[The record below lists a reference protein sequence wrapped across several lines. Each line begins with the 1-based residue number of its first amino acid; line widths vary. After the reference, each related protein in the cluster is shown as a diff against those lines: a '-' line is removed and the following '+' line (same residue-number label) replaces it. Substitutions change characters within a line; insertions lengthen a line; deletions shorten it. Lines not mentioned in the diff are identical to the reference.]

1 MKFSVIIPVYNKAPH
16 LRRCIDSVLNQT
28 YPFFEIILI
37 DDASTD
43 ESLSILNSY
52 IDERI
57 RIFFR
62 RTPGPG
68 GYAARNLGIKKSVFD
83 WIAFLDADDEWDS
96 SRLAKLV
103 ALCQD
108 FPDAEILSS
117 GWNEFFNERKIYL
130 DDYSQKYLCRPSH
143 YFDVYTLLLE
153 KQPICTSV
161 AVVKRNLLLEVEG
174 FDEKWKR
181 GADLELWLRLLLTGA
196 KGAWLNDRTAVYYK
210 NATNMVTLNNP
221 FIDSPIFPTVERHIK
236 KTEDSRLKLA
246 LIKFNNRI
254 NYGVTKNLL
263 LKDRNYRQF
272 FWKHFTF
279 KLYAM
284 NRVFMASLVLF
295 SIPKPVAVKL
305 VRKRIL

>member
-96 SRLAKLV
+96 SRLAKLE

-153 KQPICTSV
+153 K
-161 AVVKRNLLLEVEG
+161 
-174 FDEKWKR
+174 
-181 GADLELWLRLLLTGA
+181 
-196 KGAWLNDRTAVYYK
+196 
-210 NATNMVTLNNP
+210 
-221 FIDSPIFPTVERHIK
+221 
-236 KTEDSRLKLA
+236 
-246 LIKFNNRI
+246 
-254 NYGVTKNLL
+254 
-263 LKDRNYRQF
+263 
-272 FWKHFTF
+272 
-279 KLYAM
+279 
-284 NRVFMASLVLF
+284 
-295 SIPKPVAVKL
+295 
-305 VRKRIL
+305 